1 MVVRKGKN
9 SMTITLRRGM
19 SIGAMAAEDDLRF
32 LTDCFI
38 ETGQAN
44 LLTDIRSPKCI
55 ALGRTGSGKSALLI
69 HIEQSTRNFSIVD
82 PEDLSLR
89 YISNS
94 DILRFFEDIEVN
106 LDVFYQLLWRHV
118 LVVELL
124 KIKKAFHDKDS
135 ANHWFSSIYNSLS
148 KNPKRQAA
156 LDYLTEFN
164 GSFWLDTEKRIRQ
177 VVDKIQDSLES
188 SMGMS
193 AGALKAKV
201 EANLSGGTKKERE
214 ETSEI
219 ITRAQKVVSE
229 VQIQELNELM
239 RFLADDIFQ
248 DKMNT
253 YYLLIDDL
261 DRGWVHDSLRFKLIR
276 ALIETIRK
284 FRRITNV
291 KIVISLRADLLHLV
305 MNKTEGKGFQSEK
318 FDDLMLR
325 ITWTRDDLKRLVDS
339 RLNEVFKN
347 QYTGKKLE
355 MTDIFK
361 AKIADTDPLSYMLDR
376 SLHRPRDILAFVNQC
391 FEEAEPGASSISA
404 RVLRRAETEYSN
416 RRLTALADEWR
427 EAYGDLEFVIES
439 LGQLG
444 PRFEYKDLSDDFF
457 ENFCL
462 EVLAGDQ
469 GFTGKFSLICNGV
482 TQSKSPAYNHLR
494 RTYIEALYIVGA
506 IGVKRGSGSKFEW
519 SFKNEPVLNPSILQD
534 TTKFGVHPMLHRRL
548 NFKADGASFN
558 VSN

>member
-1 MVVRKGKN
+1 MVKGKEK
-9 SMTITLRRGM
+9 MPIVVRRGM
-19 SIGAMAAEDDLRF
+19 SVGAMAAEDDVRF
-32 LTDCFI
+32 LTDCFV
-38 ETGQAN
+38 ETGQASM
-44 LLTDIRSPKCI
+44 LSDIRSPRCI

-69 HIEQSTRNFSIVD
+69 HIEQTAENFAVVD

-94 DILRFFEDIEVN
+94 DILRFFEDIDVN

-124 KIKKAFHDKDS
+124 KLKKEFHDSES
-135 ANHWFSSIYNSLS
+135 AKRWFASIYNSLD

-156 LDYLTEFN
+156 LEYLTEFN

-177 VVDKIQDSLES
+177 VVDRIQESLQS
-188 SMGMS
+188 SLGMD
-193 AGALKAKV
+193 AETLKAKV
-201 EANLSGGTKKERE
+201 AANLASESKTERE
-214 ETSEI
+214 ETAEI

-239 RFLADDIFQ
+239 RFLADDIFK

-276 ALIETIRK
+276 ALIETVRK
-284 FRRITNV
+284 FRRVTNV

-305 MNKTEGKGFQSEK
+305 MNMTEGKGFQSEK

-325 ITWTRDDLKRLVDS
+325 IKWTRSDLKNMIEK
-339 RLNEVFKN
+339 RLNEVFKD
-347 QYTGKKLE
+347 QYTGRELE
-355 MTDIFK
+355 FEDIFRSG
-361 AKIADTDPLSYMLDR
+361 ASDNDPLSYMLDR
-376 SLHRPRDILAFVNQC
+376 SLYRPRDLLAFVNQC
-391 FEEAEPGASSISA
+391 FDEANDGSSSIST
-404 RVLRRAETEYSN
+404 RVLRKAETEYSN
-416 RRLTALADEWR
+416 RRLIAIADEWR

-439 LGQLG
+439 LADLG
-444 PRFEYKDLSDDFF
+444 PRFVLSDLTDEFF

-469 GFTGKFSLICNGV
+469 HYSGRFALICNGV
-482 TQSKSPAYNHLR
+482 TQSKSPSYHHIR
-494 RTYIEALYIVGA
+494 KTYVETLYIVGA

-519 SFKNEPVLNPSILQD
+519 SFKNEPVLNPSILEPD
-534 TTKFGVHPMLHRRL
+534 TKFGVHPMLHRRL
-548 NFKADGASFN
+548 NLKADGSSFN
-558 VSN
+558 ISN

>member
-1 MVVRKGKN
+1 MAIV
-9 SMTITLRRGM
+9 LRRGM

-32 LTDCFI
+32 LTECFV
-38 ETGQAN
+38 ETGQAAQ
-44 LLTDIRSPKCI
+44 LTDIHSPRCI

-69 HIEQSTRNFSIVD
+69 HIEQTTSNYSIVD

-94 DILRFFEDIEVN
+94 DILRFFEDIDVN

-124 KIKKAFHDKDS
+124 KLKKEFHDKES
-135 ANHWFSSIYNSLS
+135 AKRWFAAIYNSLD

-156 LDYLTEFN
+156 LEYLTEFN

-177 VVDKIQDSLES
+177 VVDRIQDSLQS
-188 SMGMS
+188 SLGMD
-193 AGALKAKV
+193 AEALKARIAAITSSENV
-201 EANLSGGTKKERE
+201 KERE

-219 ITRAQKVVSE
+219 INRAQKVVSE

-239 RFLADDIFQ
+239 KFLADDIFR

-305 MNKTEGKGFQSEK
+305 MNQTEGKGFQSEK

-325 ITWTRDDLKRLVDS
+325 IRWSRADLKRLVEA
-339 RLNEVFKN
+339 RLNEVFKD
-347 QYTGKKLE
+347 QYTGRKVE
-355 MTDIFK
+355 FEDIFTSNIGD
-361 AKIADTDPLSYMLDR
+361 ADPLSYMLDR
-376 SLHRPRDILAFVNQC
+376 SLYRPRDLLSFVNHC
-391 FEEAEPGASSISA
+391 FDEATEGASSISA
-404 RVLRRAETEYSN
+404 KILRKAETEYSN
-416 RRLTALADEWR
+416 RRLIAVADEWR
-427 EAYGDLEFVIES
+427 EAYGDLEYVIES

-444 PRFEYKDLSDDFF
+444 PRFQYSDLTDEFF

-469 GFTGKFSLICNGV
+469 NFIGRFAIICNGV
-482 TQSKSPAYNHLR
+482 TQSKNP
-494 RTYIEALYIVGA
+494 TYHHIRKMFVETLYIVGA
-506 IGVKRGSGSKFEW
+506 IGVKRSSGSKFEW
-519 SFKNEPVLNPSILQD
+519 SFKNEPILNPSIIEND
-534 TTKFGVHPMLHRRL
+534 TKFGVHPMLHRRL
-548 NFKADGASFN
+548 NFKADGGAFN
-558 VSN
+558 VSG